1 MKPIE
6 ELLEEAGRRM
16 TKRDDGLVPIEL
28 WKEQMHLAS
37 PMFEGNPG
45 FREAMLSHENLL
57 RIAVCI
63 NERAIDAWI
72 DGLIEIQRNN

>member
-1 MKPIE
+1 MKTIE
-6 ELLEEAGRRM
+6 ELLEEVGRRM
-16 TKRDDGLVPIEL
+16 SKRNDGLVPTEL
-28 WKEQMHLAS
+28 WNTLKQETIEAWGEQIQVKMQT
-37 PMFEGNPG
+37 
-45 FREAMLSHENLL
+45 HENLL